1 MLTLL
6 FIIGLFG
13 NFIGTLAGGGGLIT
27 LPTMLLLGMPV
38 HSAIGA
44 NKVSNTI
51 STLSNFYTAFRR
63 KEITIVEARPIV
75 LLCFVGGL
83 FGGLLASLFSGE
95 ALTFLALCLLIFA
108 FVLSFLGKTDFG
120 ENVTLQIK
128 KRTSALLVS
137 IGIYDGLFGPGSG
150 TLLLYLYAHEK
161 ISYVKAVVLGRVGI
175 FATCFG
181 AAIVYVLSGQILW
194 TETLILMMGS
204 IIGSQFGIV
213 VARKINNQHA
223 KLLLRFITAILIIQL
238 ALDLLIF
245 T

>member
-6 FIIGLFG
+6 FFIGLVG
-13 NFIGTLAGGGGLIT
+13 NLIGTLAGGGGLIT

-51 STLSNFYTAFRR
+51 SSLSNFYTAFRR
-63 KEITIVEARPIV
+63 KEVTFVEARPIV
-75 LLCFVGGL
+75 LLCFIGGL
-83 FGGLLASLFSGE
+83 LGGFLASLFSGE
-95 ALTFLALCLLIFA
+95 ALTILALCLLIFA
-108 FVLSFLGKTDFG
+108 FILSFFGKTDFG
-120 ENVTLQIK
+120 ENITLELK

-137 IGIYDGLFGPGSG
+137 VGIYDGLFGPGSG
-150 TLLLYLYAHEK
+150 TLLLYIYAHEK

-194 TETLILMMGS
+194 TQTLILMAGS
-204 IIGSQFGIV
+204 IIGSQIGIV
-213 VARKINNQHA
+213 VARKINNHHA
-223 KLLLRFITAILIIQL
+223 KLLLRLITAILIIQL
-238 ALDLLIF
+238 ILDLF
-245 T
+245 VF